1 VTVTAALSDVA
12 SIAAGNPAPKGP
24 KAFDGG
30 THPFI
35 RTSDVGV
42 IHIGAIGSSRD
53 LVNDATANTLRKFP
67 AGTVLMPKSGASTFT
82 NHRVLMGVDGFV
94 SSHLAAIT
102 ADKSKALD
110 RYLFYALQ
118 TVDAKDLIQDHAYPS
133 LTLKVIGSIKIQLPP
148 IDEQRRIV
156 AKLDAISA
164 QVAAATEN
172 RKAKALALKAVRS
185 ALLQQLCMEPH
196 PGGAAN
202 EVWPL
207 VALQEITTLFTD
219 GDWIESKDQASDG
232 VRLLQTGNVGSGAFL
247 DRRSKARFISD
258 ETFGRLRCTEVLTG
272 DCLISRLPDPV
283 GRACL
288 VPESD
293 SRMITAVDC
302 TIVRFDATRITPEYF
317 VYYSG
322 SYSYQLSV
330 DALTTGATRSRI
342 SRKNLGG
349 IPVPLPPLDEQRRIV
364 AKLDEATAAIDS
376 LESGVDAA
384 AQELDALTAS
394 ALSSLLAA
402 GT

>member
-1 VTVTAALSDVA
+1 V
-12 SIAAGNPAPKGP
+12 
-24 KAFDGG
+24 KANW
-30 THPFI
+30 
-35 RTSDVGV
+35 
-42 IHIGAIGSSRD
+42 AE
-53 LVNDATANTLRKFP
+53 
-67 AGTVLMPKSGASTFT
+67 
-82 NHRVLMGVDGFV
+82 
-94 SSHLAAIT
+94 
-102 ADKSKALD
+102 KALED
-110 RYLFYALQ
+110 VCSIDYGTRIVRKHSVGTEYPVYGGGNETFRAGHYNRTDTVVVARFAMSEECTRFVKGQFFLNDSGLTVAPLQEDLLTCDYVNAWLLASNVQIFALGRGTAQ
-118 TVDAKDLIQDHAYPS
+118 RNLDVPAFRRMTFRFPTS
-133 LTLKVIGSIKIQLPP
+133 

-172 RKAKALALKAVRS
+172 RKAKALALKAARS